1 MRSMHSSPTSL
12 LIAQLDELIRRDP
25 AQRGLIGTE
34 REFGPLCPGH
44 LAAAAAELAVNAR
57 SVGIVTG
64 FFIPRGQPPAAE
76 TDGPLGALFLA
87 AILERLGVEVHVI
100 TDDRCHTAL
109 LAAARAMDFPDD
121 RVLQTVIDDNETGEA
136 FFQSASG
143 QQLTHLIA
151 IERVGPCHTTASL
164 AGQLRSGVAPLEEF
178 QQHVPLASR
187 DRCHNMRGEAIDAY
201 SGNLHRLFEFA
212 AKSRRD
218 IKTIGIG
225 DGANEIGMGSIPW
238 ENLRVR
244 LEGDHAGR
252 IPCRVATDWTI
263 VAGTSNWGG
272 YALAAAIAHMKDA
285 PQALAPYDAAQQLD
299 VLKQMVKHG
308 PAVDGVTRRQE
319 PTVDGLPFLTYIQ
332 PLEGIRRVLRI
343 D

>member
-1 MRSMHSSPTSL
+1 MSMPSTPPSP

-34 REFGPLCPGH
+34 REFGALCPGH
-44 LAAAAAELAVNAR
+44 LAAAAAELAENAR

-64 FFIPRGQPPAAE
+64 FFIPGGQPPAAE
-76 TDGPLGALFLA
+76 TDGPLGTLFLA
-87 AILERLGVEVHVI
+87 AVLEKLGVESHVI
-100 TDDRCHTAL
+100 TDNHCHPAL
-109 LAAARAMDFPDD
+109 QAAAEAMEFPND
-121 RVLQTVIDDNETGEA
+121 RVHQTVISENETGET
-136 FFQSASG
+136 FFQSAPG
-143 QQLTHLIA
+143 KQLTHLIA
-151 IERVGPCHTTASL
+151 LERVGPCHTTASL
-164 AGQLRSGVAPLEEF
+164 AGQFRGGAVPLEEF
-178 QQHVPLASR
+178 QQLVLPTAH
-187 DRCHNMRGEAIDAY
+187 DRCHNMRGEAMDAY

-212 AKSRRD
+212 SQSRSD

-238 ENLRVR
+238 ENLHRR

-252 IPCRVATDWTI
+252 VPCRIATDWTI
-263 VAGTSNWGG
+263 VTGTSNWGG
-272 YALAAAIAHMKDA
+272 YALAAAIAHLKDT
-285 PQALAPYDAAQQLD
+285 PQHLAPYDAAQQFG
-299 VLKQMVKHG
+299 VLEHFVQHG

-332 PLEGIRRVLRI
+332 PLEGIRQLLGV

>member
-1 MRSMHSSPTSL
+1 MSSIPPSP

-44 LAAAAAELAVNAR
+44 LAAAAAELAENAR

-64 FFIPRGQPPAAE
+64 FFIPGGQPPAAE
-76 TDGPLGALFLA
+76 TDGPLGTLFLA
-87 AILERLGVEVHVI
+87 AILEKLGVETHVI
-100 TDDRCHTAL
+100 TDNHCHTAL
-109 LAAARAMDFPDD
+109 RAAAQAMEFPCD
-121 RVLQTVIDDNETGEA
+121 RVHQTVIGDNETGEA
-136 FFQSASG
+136 YFQSAPG
-143 QQLTHLIA
+143 KKLTHLIA
-151 IERVGPCHTTASL
+151 LERVGPCHTADSL
-164 AGQLRSGVAPLEEF
+164 ADQLRVGAVPLEEF
-178 QQHVPLASR
+178 QQLVLPAAH

-212 AKSRRD
+212 AKSRPD

-238 ENLRVR
+238 ENLHRR
-244 LEGDHAGR
+244 LEGDHAGCV
-252 IPCRVATDWTI
+252 PCRIATDWTI
-263 VAGTSNWGG
+263 VTGTSNWGG
-272 YALAAAIAHMKDA
+272 YALAAAIAHLKDA
-285 PQALAPYDAAQQLD
+285 PQYLAPYDAAQQFD
-299 VLKQMVKHG
+299 VLEHFVKHG

-332 PLEGIRRVLRI
+332 PLEGIRHLLGI